1 MKPGMKPAHQTTGMK
16 PSPKTIFVGSR
27 SETGYETGYET
38 EPQNDL
44 FEAGLKPGMK
54 PQNSNQG
61 FSGFLVGGAPKAT
74 WCGVFG
80 PRQNNNHANTEQLTD
95 YGASDCYETAAQTTS
110 LQLTGLNIL

>member
-1 MKPGMKPAHQTTGMK
+1 MK

-27 SETGYETGYET
+27 SETGYET

-74 WCGVFG
+74 WCCVFG
-80 PRQNNNHANTEQLTD
+80 PKRQNNNHANTEQLTD
-95 YGASDCYETAAQTTS
+95 YGASDCYATAAQKTS
-110 LQLTGLNIL
+110 LQLTGFNVLWENQDLVRIP